1 MLAFTF
7 NRQIVF
13 NGLVTG
19 ITYGVMA
26 VGLVLIFRSSR
37 VVNIAHAEVGA
48 FGGALLGL
56 LVAKYGVPY
65 PIALI
70 AGLAAGAAFGGI
82 IELTV
87 VRRLANAP
95 RVILFVA
102 TMGRASGVPGRLL
115 AAQLHRHRQLP
126 HPV

>member
-1 MLAFTF
+1 MLATIHSVLVSVDGVLGTVDAVLAFTF

-26 VGLVLIFRSSR
+26 VGLVLIFRISR
-37 VVNIAHAEVGA
+37 VINIAHAEVGA
-48 FGGALLGL
+48 FGGGAAGL

-70 AGLAAGAAFGGI
+70 AGW
-82 IELTV
+82 
-87 VRRLANAP
+87 P
-95 RVILFVA
+95 R
-102 TMGRASGVPGRLL
+102 GPLL
-115 AAQLHRHRQLP
+115 AGSSSSPWCAAWPMPPR
-126 HPV
+126 